1 MPTLSQARKWLT
13 WGSLQQFYKQMAQE
27 VWGPQKEEEVF
38 SFPEP
43 RHKEE
48 L

>member
-1 MPTLSQARKWLT
+1 
-13 WGSLQQFYKQMAQE
+13 MAQE

-48 L
+48 LGNWSSGYIAWGQSLLTRVP

>member
-1 MPTLSQARKWLT
+1 
-13 WGSLQQFYKQMAQE
+13 MAQE

-48 L
+48 LGNWSSGYIA